1 MFFDTWS
8 GLLRVVV
15 VGPLAYLALILF
27 LRISGKRTL
36 TKLNAFDLVVTVA
49 LGSTLSSIIL
59 SKSVALLE
67 GILALATLIALQYL
81 ITWSS
86 VRSSRVQAMI
96 KAEPTLLAHEGEL
109 IEGAMRRQ
117 RMTRDDVLSALR
129 SEGLDDLSQAAA
141 VVLETDGSISVIK
154 SVSDQGDGLPGV
166 PRPVGPI
173 STLPEGAG
181 RRYPADAASGIRPRS
196 ACDTRTRPAPG
207 PYGPAP

>member
-49 LGSTLSSIIL
+49 LGSTLSSIVL
-59 SKSVALLE
+59 TKSVALLE
-67 GILALATLIALQYL
+67 GVLALATLIGLQYL

-86 VRSSRVQAMI
+86 VRSSSIKALV
-96 KAEPTLLAHEGEL
+96 KAEPTLLAHKGGL
-109 IEGAMRRQ
+109 VDGAMRRQ
-117 RMTRDDVLSALR
+117 RMTWDDVLAALR

-141 VVLETDGSISVIK
+141 VVLETDGSISVLK
-154 SVSDQGDGLPGV
+154 TLSERGDGLTGV
-166 PRPVGPI
+166 RRPEAV
-173 STLPEGAG
+173 
-181 RRYPADAASGIRPRS
+181 PAVTNRS
-196 ACDTRTRPAPG
+196 
-207 PYGPAP
+207 

>member
-8 GLLRVVV
+8 GLARVTI
-15 VGPLAYLALILF
+15 VGPLAYLALVLF

-59 SKSVALLE
+59 TKSVALLE
-67 GILALATLIALQYL
+67 GVLALATLIALQYL

-86 VRSSRVQAMI
+86 VRSSLIKELV
-96 KAEPTLLAHEGEL
+96 KAEPTLLAHGGDL
-109 IEGAMRRQ
+109 ITGAMRRE
-117 RMTRDDVLSALR
+117 RVTRDDVLSALR

-154 SVSDQGDGLPGV
+154 SSSNRTDGVTGLPQSET
-166 PRPVGPI
+166 PQH
-173 STLPEGAG
+173 
-181 RRYPADAASGIRPRS
+181 
-196 ACDTRTRPAPG
+196 RTWRT
-207 PYGPAP
+207 

>member
-8 GLLRVVV
+8 GLARVVI

-27 LRISGKRTL
+27 LRTSGKRTL

-67 GILALATLIALQYL
+67 GVLALATLIALQYL

-86 VRSSRVQAMI
+86 VRSSLIEGLV

-109 IEGAMRRQ
+109 LAGAMRRQ
-117 RMTRDDVLSALR
+117 RVTRDDVLSALR
-129 SEGLDDLSQAAA
+129 SEGWTTFAGRSRRARDGWFDQRAH
-141 VVLETDGSISVIK
+141 VVVRPAGGVT
-154 SVSDQGDGLPGV
+154 GV
-166 PRPVGPI
+166 PQ
-173 STLPEGAG
+173 PETKPRQPG
-181 RRYPADAASGIRPRS
+181 RA
-196 ACDTRTRPAPG
+196 
-207 PYGPAP
+207 